1 MKHVLLSADGPVCI
15 CAVPDKVAEDLPEW
29 ADRFR
34 SWMETAPEAA
44 RFRHVFPG
52 GEVGL
57 AFNEQD
63 FIVWLA
69 EVAFPEQPA
78 SVVEE
83 LGFMNPRSAA
93 EPVRSMEWY
102 NF

>member
-1 MKHVLLSADGPVCI
+1 MKHVLLSADGPI
-15 CAVPDKVAEDLPEW
+15 RLCAVPDPVAEDLPEW

-34 SWMETAPEAA
+34 AWMETAPEAA
-44 RFRHVFPG
+44 HHRHVFPG

-78 SVVEE
+78 AVLED
-83 LGFMNPRSAA
+83 LGHINPRRAA
-93 EPVRSMEWY
+93 APVRSLEWY